1 MELVVEISFIRDIL
15 IDIYPNVCIFICLL
29 GLYGDTF
36 FFKKGSFINFKNV
49 TSR

>member
-1 MELVVEISFIRDIL
+1 MDVLDVEMELVVEISFIRDIL

-36 FFKKGSFINFKNV
+36 FQKGKLY
-49 TSR
+49 